1 MSLSRIETLK
11 DVASVEVSLD
21 RLPSATHEEILN
33 GLTTDIYFIRTRDIL
48 AHVGLLNA
56 PVVAEVFARRH
67 GVFAGLEEVVRLLG
81 DKGVQ
86 IDALPEGTPFGPKD
100 TLMRITGPYGAFG
113 MYETT
118 LLGMLASS
126 TGWATAARECVDAAG
141 GKPVLCFGARH
152 IHPAVAPV
160 MERIAVKVGGC
171 AGASC
176 ILGAKL
182 AGLNP
187 SGTIP
192 HAAILLA
199 GDTVKLAKIYDEL
212 APAGET
218 RVVLIDT
225 FKDEG
230 EEAIRVAEALGDHLN
245 AVRLDTPS
253 ERGGVTVELIKEVRY
268 RLDIAGFKKVKI
280 VATGGLT
287 PDRIRLLAAAGADTF
302 GVGSYITHGVE
313 CDMTMDIKE
322 VNGKPVAKRGRLP
335 GPLDNPLL
343 VRV

>member
-1 MSLSRIETLK
+1 MTTANIETLK
-11 DVASVEVSLD
+11 DVASVEVSPD

-33 GLTTDIYFIRTRDIL
+33 GLTTDIYFIRTRD
-48 AHVGLLNA
+48 LLSHMNLLDT
-56 PVVAEVFARRH
+56 PVVAEVFARKN
-67 GVFAGLEEVVRLLG
+67 GIFAGLDEVKTLL
-81 DKGVQ
+81 KGKNVV
-86 IDALPEGTPFGPKD
+86 IDALPEGTHFKPKD
-100 TLMRITGPYGAFG
+100 TLMRLTGPYGAFG

-118 LLGMLASS
+118 LLGMLAAS
-126 TGWATAARECVDAAG
+126 TGWATAARECVEAAE

-152 IHPAVAPV
+152 VHPAVAPV

-182 AGLNP
+182 LGLNP

-192 HAAILLA
+192 HAAILMA
-199 GDTVKLAKIYDEL
+199 GDTLKLAKVYDEFT
-212 APAGET
+212 PAGET

-225 FKDEG
+225 FKDES
-230 EEAIRVAEALGDHLN
+230 EEAIRVAEALGDHLG

-253 ERGGVTVELIKEVRY
+253 ERGGVSPELIREVRY
-268 RLDIAGFKKVKI
+268 RLDMAGFKHVKI

-287 PDRIRLLAAAGADTF
+287 PERIRVLAEAGADTF
-302 GVGSYITHGVE
+302 GVGSYICHGQKI
-313 CDMTMDIKE
+313 DMTLDLKV

>member
-1 MSLSRIETLK
+1 MTAHIATLK
-11 DVASVEVSLD
+11 DVASVEVTPD

-33 GLTTDIYFIRTRDIL
+33 GLTTDIYFIRTRDL
-48 AHVGLLNA
+48 LSHMGLLET
-56 PVVAEVFARRH
+56 PVVAEVFARRE
-67 GVFAGLEEVVRLLG
+67 GVFAGLEEMLQLFK
-81 DKGVQ
+81 DKKDVQ
-86 IDALPEGTPFGPKD
+86 IDALPEGTRFKPKD
-100 TLMRITGPYGAFG
+100 TLVRFTGPYGSFG

-118 LLGMLASS
+118 ILGILSASTS
-126 TGWATAARECVDAAG
+126 WATAARECVDAAKG
-141 GKPVLCFGARH
+141 HAVLCFGARH
-152 IHPAVAPV
+152 VHPAIAPV

-182 AGLNP
+182 LGLNP

-192 HAAILLA
+192 HAAILMA
-199 GDTVKLAKIYDEL
+199 GDTVKLAKVYDEIT
-212 APAGET
+212 PEGET

-230 EEAIRVAEALGDHLN
+230 EESVRVAEALGGHLG

-253 ERGGVTVELIKEVRY
+253 ERGGVTPALVHEVRY
-268 RLDIAGFKKVKI
+268 RLDMAGHPEVKI

-287 PDRIRLLAAAGADTF
+287 PDRIGPLVDAGADTF
-302 GVGSYITHGVE
+302 GVGSYICHGAPI
-313 CDMTMDIKE
+313 DMTLDLKV
-322 VNGKPVAKRGRLP
+322 VNGKPIAKRGRLP

>member
-1 MSLSRIETLK
+1 MSTASIETLK
-11 DVASVEVSLD
+11 DVASVEVSPD

-33 GLTTDIYFIRTRDIL
+33 GLTTDIYFIRTRDL
-48 AHVGLLNA
+48 LDHMGLLNT
-56 PVVAEVFARRH
+56 PVVAEVFARRS
-67 GVFAGLEEVVRLLG
+67 GIFAGAEETARLLRG
-81 DKGVQ
+81 KNVR
-86 IDALPEGTPFGPKD
+86 IDAVPEGTPFKPKD
-100 TLMRITGPYGAFG
+100 TLMRLTGPYGAFG

-126 TGWATAARECVDAAG
+126 TSWATAARECVEAAD

-152 IHPAVAPV
+152 VHPAVAPV

-182 AGLNP
+182 LGQNP

-192 HAAILLA
+192 HAAILMA
-199 GDTVKLAKIYDEL
+199 GDTLKLAKVYDEIT
-212 APAGET
+212 PAGET
-218 RVVLIDT
+218 RVVLVDT
-225 FKDEG
+225 FKDES
-230 EEAIRVAEALGDHLN
+230 EEALRVAQALGAHLG
-245 AVRLDTPS
+245 AIRLDTPS
-253 ERGGVTVELIKEVRY
+253 ERGGVTPELIREVRY
-268 RLDIAGFKKVKI
+268 RLDMAGFKHVKI

-287 PDRIRLLAAAGADTF
+287 SERIRVLSGAGADTF
-302 GVGSYITHGVE
+302 GVGSYICHGAQI
-313 CDMTMDIKE
+313 DMTLDLKE
-322 VNGKPVAKRGRLP
+322 VDGKPVAKRGRLP

>member
-1 MSLSRIETLK
+1 MSANIETLK
-11 DVASVEVSLD
+11 DVASVEISHD

-48 AHVGLLNA
+48 DHMGLLNT
-56 PVVAEVFARRH
+56 PVVAEVFARKN
-67 GVFAGLEEVVRLLG
+67 GIFAGVEEVMTLL
-81 DKGVQ
+81 KGKDVVV
-86 IDALPEGTPFGPKD
+86 DALPEGTPFKPKD
-100 TLMRITGPYGAFG
+100 TLMRLTGPYGAFG

-118 LLGMLASS
+118 LLGMLAAS
-126 TGWATAARECVDAAG
+126 TGWATAARECVDAAK

-152 IHPAVAPV
+152 VHPAIAPV

-182 AGLNP
+182 LGLNP

-192 HAAILLA
+192 HAAILMA
-199 GDTVKLAKIYDEL
+199 GDTVKLAKVYDEMT
-212 APAGET
+212 PPQEN

-225 FKDEG
+225 FKDES
-230 EEAIRVAEALGDHLN
+230 EEAIRVAEALGDHLGSI
-245 AVRLDTPS
+245 RLDTPS
-253 ERGGVTVELIKEVRY
+253 ERGGVTPQLIKEVRF
-268 RLDIAGFKKVKI
+268 RLDKAGFNHVKI

-287 PDRIRLLAAAGADTF
+287 PERIGPLADAGADTF
-302 GVGSYITHGVE
+302 GVGSYICHGQKI
-313 CDMTMDIKE
+313 DMTLDIKE
-322 VNGKPVAKRGRLP
+322 VDGKPIAKRGRLP
-335 GPLDNPLL
+335 GPIDNPLL

>member
-1 MSLSRIETLK
+1 MKVANIATLK
-11 DVASVEVSLD
+11 DVASVEISTN

-33 GLTTDIYFIRTRDIL
+33 GLTTDIYFIRTRDL
-48 AHVGLLNA
+48 LNHMGLLNT
-56 PVVAEVFARRH
+56 PVVAEVFARDN
-67 GVFAGLEEVVRLLG
+67 GIFAGVEEVVTLL
-81 DKGVQ
+81 KGKDVT
-86 IDALPEGTPFGPKD
+86 IDALPEGTPFKPKD
-100 TLMRITGPYGAFG
+100 TLMRLTGPYGAFG

-118 LLGMLASS
+118 LLGMLAAS
-126 TGWATAARECVDAAG
+126 TSWATAARECVNAAG

-182 AGLNP
+182 LGLNP

-192 HAAILLA
+192 HAAILMA
-199 GDTVKLAKIYDEL
+199 GDTVKLAKVYDEIT
-212 APAGET
+212 PPGET

-225 FKDEG
+225 FKDES
-230 EEAIRVAEALGDHLN
+230 EESIRVAEALGDHLG

-253 ERGGVTVELIKEVRY
+253 ERGGVTPLLVHEVRY
-268 RLDIAGFKKVKI
+268 RLDMAGFKHVKI

-287 PDRIRLLAAAGADTF
+287 PERIGPLAEAGASTF
-302 GVGSYITHGVE
+302 GVGSYICHGRPI
-313 CDMTMDIKE
+313 DMTLDLKE
-322 VNGKPVAKRGRLP
+322 INGKPIAKRGRLP
-335 GPLDNPLL
+335 GPIDNPLL

>member
-1 MSLSRIETLK
+1 MTTVNIATLK
-11 DVASVEVSLD
+11 DVASVEVSPD

-33 GLTTDIYFIRTRDIL
+33 GLTTDIYFIRTRD
-48 AHVGLLNA
+48 LLSRMKLLDT
-56 PVVAEVFARRH
+56 PVVAEVFARKN
-67 GVFAGLEEVVRLLG
+67 GVFAGLDEALTLLRGKDVV
-81 DKGVQ
+81 
-86 IDALPEGTPFGPKD
+86 IDALPEGTPFKPKD
-100 TLMRITGPYGAFG
+100 TLMRLTGPYGAFG

-118 LLGMLASS
+118 LLGMLAAS
-126 TGWATAARECVDAAG
+126 TGWATAARECVEAAS

-152 IHPAVAPV
+152 VHPAVAPV

-182 AGLNP
+182 LGLNP

-192 HAAILLA
+192 HAAILMA
-199 GDTVKLAKIYDEL
+199 GDTVKLAKVYDEST
-212 APAGET
+212 PPGET

-225 FKDEG
+225 FKDES
-230 EEAIRVAEALGDHLN
+230 EEAIRVAEALGDRLG

-253 ERGGVTVELIKEVRY
+253 ERGGVSPELIREVRY
-268 RLDIAGFKKVKI
+268 RLDMAGFRHVKI

-287 PDRIRLLAAAGADTF
+287 PERIRALAEAGADTF
-302 GVGSYITHGVE
+302 GVGSYICHGRQI
-313 CDMTMDIKE
+313 DMTLDLKV

>member
-1 MSLSRIETLK
+1 MSANIETLK
-11 DVASVEVSLD
+11 DVASVEISHD

-48 AHVGLLNA
+48 DHMGLLNT
-56 PVVAEVFARRH
+56 PVVAEVFARKN
-67 GVFAGLEEVVRLLG
+67 GIFAGVEEVMTLL
-81 DKGVQ
+81 KGKDVVV
-86 IDALPEGTPFGPKD
+86 DALPEGTPFKPKD
-100 TLMRITGPYGAFG
+100 TLMRLTGPYGAFG

-118 LLGMLASS
+118 LLGMLAAS
-126 TGWATAARECVDAAG
+126 TGWATAARECVDAAK

-152 IHPAVAPV
+152 VHPAIAPV

-182 AGLNP
+182 LGLNP

-192 HAAILLA
+192 HAAILMA
-199 GDTVKLAKIYDEL
+199 GDTVKLAKVYDEMT
-212 APAGET
+212 PPQEN

-225 FKDEG
+225 FKDES
-230 EEAIRVAEALGDHLN
+230 EEAIRVAEALGDHLGSI
-245 AVRLDTPS
+245 RLD
-253 ERGGVTVELIKEVRY
+253 K
-268 RLDIAGFKKVKI
+268 AGFNHVKI

-287 PDRIRLLAAAGADTF
+287 PERIGPLAEAGADTF
-302 GVGSYITHGVE
+302 GVGSYICHGQKI
-313 CDMTMDIKE
+313 DMTLDIKE
-322 VNGKPVAKRGRLP
+322 VDGKPIAKRGRLP
-335 GPLDNPLL
+335 GPIDNPLL

>member
-1 MSLSRIETLK
+1 MVTANIATLK
-11 DVASVEVSLD
+11 DVASVEVETN

-33 GLTTDIYFIRTRDIL
+33 GLTTDIYFIRTRDL
-48 AHVGLLNA
+48 LDHMGLLDT
-56 PVVAEVFARRH
+56 PVVAEVFARKN
-67 GVFAGLEEVVRLLG
+67 GIFAGVDEVQTLL
-81 DKGVQ
+81 KGKNVVL
-86 IDALPEGTPFGPKD
+86 DALPEGTPFKPKD
-100 TLMRITGPYGAFG
+100 TLMRLTGPYGEFG

-118 LLGMLASS
+118 LLGMLAAS
-126 TGWATAARECVDAAG
+126 TGWATAARECVDAAE

-152 IHPAVAPV
+152 VHPAIAPV

-182 AGLNP
+182 LGLNP

-192 HAAILLA
+192 HAAILMA
-199 GDTVKLAKIYDEL
+199 GDTLKLAKVYDEIT
-212 APAGET
+212 PAGEM

-225 FKDEG
+225 FKDES
-230 EEAIRVAEALGDHLN
+230 EEAIRVAEALGEHLG

-253 ERGGVTVELIKEVRY
+253 ERGGVSAELIREVRY
-268 RLDIAGFKKVKI
+268 RLDLAGFKHVKI

-287 PDRIRLLAAAGADTF
+287 PERIRTLSQAGADTF
-302 GVGSYITHGVE
+302 GVGSYICHGQKI
-313 CDMTMDIKE
+313 DMTLDLKV